1 MLETSIASHLFHDEC
16 TKNIFLG
23 VFARNEL
30 PSLDEIKYPSC
41 LVLNNKNRGC
51 TGEHWLA
58 IYFDKKKR
66 GYFFDSYGQSA
77 ASFKLEKYMKKH
89 SKSLKENKVKL
100 QSDTSSYC
108 GVYAVLFLL
117 HMSNNLTLESFLRK
131 FKTPDKNDA
140 MIKLFFK

>member
-1 MLETSIASHLFHDEC
+1 MNTIQINKIMEKHQ
-16 TKNIFLG
+16 NIKQIYLG
-23 VFARNEL
+23 TLARNEL
-30 PSLDEIKYPSC
+30 PKKIIYPSAFI
-41 LVLNNKNRGC
+41 LNTQPSMHG
-51 TGEHWLA
+51 GEHWLA
-58 IYFDKKKR
+58 IYFDKKKK